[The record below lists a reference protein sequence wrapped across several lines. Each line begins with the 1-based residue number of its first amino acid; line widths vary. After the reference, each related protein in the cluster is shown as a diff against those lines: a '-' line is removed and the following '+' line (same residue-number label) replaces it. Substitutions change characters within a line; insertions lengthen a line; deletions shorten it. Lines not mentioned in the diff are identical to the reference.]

1 MLLDIH
7 LPDGRGEDLVRRV
20 RAAAG
25 QRPVILAFSGSCDA
39 ADANLVG
46 VHGLAGFLPKPIR
59 REALRAA
66 VAEAMRRVRAA

>member
-39 ADANLVG
+39 DDANLVG
-46 VHGLAGFLPKPIR
+46 VHGLDGFLPKPIR